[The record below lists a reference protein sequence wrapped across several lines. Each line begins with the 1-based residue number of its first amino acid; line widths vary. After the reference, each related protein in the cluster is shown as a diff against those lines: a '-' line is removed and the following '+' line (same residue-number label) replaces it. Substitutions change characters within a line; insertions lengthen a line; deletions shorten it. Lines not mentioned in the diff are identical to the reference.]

1 MDSEIC
7 HVRVRHVIVYY
18 ERSMLIELD
27 VTRDLIEN
35 LTLIY
40 DTVILF
46 QDPRLLLGLE
56 IS

>member
-7 HVRVRHVIVYY
+7 HVRARHVIVYY
-18 ERSMLIELD
+18 EISMLIELD

-40 DTVILF
+40 DTVILSCCWAL
-46 QDPRLLLGLE
+46 R
-56 IS
+56 